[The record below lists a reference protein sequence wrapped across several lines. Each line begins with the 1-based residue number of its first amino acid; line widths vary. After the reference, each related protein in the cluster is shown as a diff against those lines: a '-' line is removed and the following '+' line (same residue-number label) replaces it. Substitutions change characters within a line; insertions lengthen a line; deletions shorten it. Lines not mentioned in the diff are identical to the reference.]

1 MGRFRS
7 AAKQSA
13 FVMKQLQGGIIKS
26 VGTVRNYEQA
36 LTRVVEW
43 MQSERIG
50 ELRDMTPHQ
59 AVAYLEAKGRVVGQ
73 KTLDM
78 ERMAM
83 QIMLLH
89 VTQKLDSG
97 AHLPCIKS
105 DHAQILR
112 PRAYTPEQ
120 MQRIAHAQTLRTPWQ
135 PRLSMRR
142 DCVHTNC

>member
-1 MGRFRS
+1 
-7 AAKQSA
+7 
-13 FVMKQLQGGIIKS
+13 MKQLQGGIIKS